1 MPPHVIRAK
10 GTRLAKDLEG
20 PFVEDC
26 VPGRVLERAVVSFM
40 GPPPRSALTARRFT
54 APVDRLTGLAM
65 SGMAQRAFPSMCAG
79 SVIGAVMGA
88 VAHRSLRCVRIADN
102 DDSIA

>member
-26 VPGRVLERAVVSFM
+26 VPGRVLERAVVSFAWPSSPQRTD
-40 GPPPRSALTARRFT
+40 G
-54 APVDRLTGLAM
+54 APLHSSRG
-65 SGMAQRAFPSMCAG
+65 
-79 SVIGAVMGA
+79 
-88 VAHRSLRCVRIADN
+88 
-102 DDSIA
+102 